1 MSEQKRRSSSFY
13 ISLFLLVIA
22 VVTTAW
28 AVLNRQYIYDQVRVS
43 QFTPSS
49 EVVSLRDNLSLTS
62 TGTFL
67 FDASHPLLQTA
78 NQFNDSCQQ
87 HKETNNP
94 IIGCYVNDSIYIYKV
109 ATNELQGIEET
120 TAAHEL
126 LHAVYQRLSRA
137 EKTKLDAELKVAY
150 ERVKTPELEDRM
162 KYYEKSEPGQ
172 EMDEL
177 HSILG
182 TESINLGAALEDH
195 YDDYFSSRKKIIA
208 FHEAYSA
215 TFDRITMKMKDLET
229 QINTEVA
236 SLNQRIGSYNQKTSN
251 LNNDTNSFNQR
262 SQTVGAFASQTQF
275 NSERN
280 ALTGRKQALD
290 AEYANIQATIS
301 EVESWRKSYNQMVDK
316 YNQLS
321 RSINSSLAPTPSL

>member
-1 MSEQKRRSSSFY
+1 MSEQKRRSSSLY
-13 ISLFLLVIA
+13 ISLFLLALA

-28 AVLNRQYIYDQVRVS
+28 AVLNRQYIYDQVRAS
-43 QFTPSS
+43 QFTPTS
-49 EVVSLRDNLSLTS
+49 EVVSLRDSLSLTS

-67 FDASHPLLQTA
+67 FDASHPLLQPA

-94 IIGCYVNDSIYIYKV
+94 IIGCYVNNSIYIYKIS
-109 ATNELQGIEET
+109 TKELEGIEET

-126 LHAVYQRLSRA
+126 LHAVYQRLGNA

-150 ERVKTPELEDRM
+150 ERVKTPELQERM

-182 TESINLGAALEDH
+182 TENINLGAALENH
-195 YDDYFSSRKKIIA
+195 YDEYFSSRKKIIA
-208 FHEAYSA
+208 YHEAYSA
-215 TFDRITMKMKDLET
+215 AFDRITTQMKNLET
-229 QINTEVA
+229 QINTEVG
-236 SLNQRIGSYNQKTSN
+236 SLNQRIESYNEKTGS

-262 SQTVGAFASQTQF
+262 SQAVGGFSSQAQF
-275 NSERN
+275 NVERN
-280 ALTGRKQALD
+280 ALTARKQTLD
-290 AEYANIQATIS
+290 AEYANIQATITN
-301 EVESWRKSYNQMVDK
+301 VESWRASYNQMVDK